1 MIARRLLF
9 AAPLVG
15 LAGGAAGFYA
25 YMALGRDP
33 RGVPSVLV
41 GRAPPAFDLPPL
53 AEGGLRLTNASIPR
67 GRPAIVNFFASWCAP
82 CRIEHPQLLRL
93 AREGIA
99 LVGIAYK
106 DKPEDSR
113 RFLAELGNP
122 YLATGIDRDG
132 RTGIDFGLYGVPET
146 YVIDRAGHIRK
157 RIVGPL
163 SPAIV
168 ERELLPLLRALERP

>member
-53 AEGGLRLTNASIPR
+53 ADGGARLTNTVFVP
-67 GRPAIVNFFASWCAP
+67 GRPVIVNFFASWCAP

-106 DKPEDSR
+106 DKPDDAK
-113 RFLAELGNP
+113 RFLGDLGDP
-122 YLATGIDRDG
+122 FRAIGLDQTG
-132 RTGIDFGLYGVPET
+132 RTAIEWGVYGVPES
-146 YVIDRAGHIRK
+146 YFVDPAG
-157 RIVGPL
+157 IVRWRYAGPITPDVL
-163 SPAIV
+163 DAEV
-168 ERELLPLLRALERP
+168 RPLLRRYAA

>member
-53 AEGGLRLTNASIPR
+53 ADGGPRLTNQSIPR

-99 LVGIAYK
+99 LVGIAFK
-106 DKPEDSR
+106 DKPDDAK
-113 RFLAELGNP
+113 RFLGDLGDP
-122 YLATGIDRDG
+122 FRAIGLDQTG
-132 RTGIDFGLYGVPET
+132 RTAIEWGVYGVPES
-146 YVIDRAGHIRK
+146 YFVDPAG
-157 RIVGPL
+157 IVRWRYAGPITPDVL
-163 SPAIV
+163 DAEV
-168 ERELLPLLRALERP
+168 RPLLRRYAA

>member
-53 AEGGLRLTNASIPR
+53 AEGGLRLTNQSIPR

-106 DKPEDSR
+106 DKPDDAK
-113 RFLAELGNP
+113 RFLGDLGDP
-122 YLATGIDRDG
+122 FRAIGLDQTG
-132 RTGIDFGLYGVPET
+132 RTAIEWGVYGVPES
-146 YVIDRAGHIRK
+146 YFVDPAG
-157 RIVGPL
+157 IVRWRYAGPITPDVL
-163 SPAIV
+163 DAEV
-168 ERELLPLLRALERP
+168 RPLLRRYAA

>member
-41 GRAPPAFDLPPL
+41 GRTPPGFDLPPL
-53 AEGGLRLTNASIPR
+53 ADGGARLTNESIPR

-82 CRIEHPQLLRL
+82 CRIEHTQLMRL

-106 DKPEDSR
+106 DKPDDAK
-113 RFLAELGNP
+113 RFLGDLGDP
-122 YLATGIDRDG
+122 FRAIGLDQTG
-132 RTGIDFGLYGVPET
+132 RTAIEWGVYGVPES
-146 YVIDRAGHIRK
+146 YFVDPAG
-157 RIVGPL
+157 IVRWRYAGPITPDVL
-163 SPAIV
+163 DAEV
-168 ERELLPLLRALERP
+168 RPLLRRYAA

>member
-1 MIARRLLF
+1 VIARRLLF

-41 GRAPPAFDLPPL
+41 GRAPRAFDLPPL

-106 DKPEDSR
+106 DKPDDAK
-113 RFLAELGNP
+113 RFLGDLGDP
-122 YLATGIDRDG
+122 FRAIGLDQTG
-132 RTGIDFGLYGVPET
+132 RTAIEWGVYGVPES
-146 YVIDRAGHIRK
+146 YFVDPAG
-157 RIVGPL
+157 IVRWRYAGPITPDVL
-163 SPAIV
+163 DAEV
-168 ERELLPLLRALERP
+168 RPLLRRYAA